1 MTTNGDDLPILL
13 TVAVL
18 GGTGREGSGL
28 AMRWALNGYRVII
41 GSRDA
46 SRAMERAGEM
56 NTQLGVDYLI
66 GMDNAA
72 AATEANLVV
81 LSVPYAA
88 HADTLDSVKT
98 QLQGKILVDITVP
111 NQPPDIQT
119 VWVPPGNSAALEAQ
133 ARVGA
138 GVRVVSAFHAISF
151 TKLRKL
157 DQPIDSDVFVCG
169 DDADAKQ
176 DVIRLVEAAGMRGVD
191 AGPLRNSVASESLA
205 AVLIY
210 VNKAYGAKGA
220 GIRVTG
226 I

>member
-56 NTQLGVDYLI
+56 NTQLGVDYLT
-66 GMDNAA
+66 GMENAA

-191 AGPLRNSVASESLA
+191 AGPLKNSVAAESLA
-205 AVLIY
+205 AVMMY
-210 VNKAYGAKGA
+210 VNKAYGVKGA